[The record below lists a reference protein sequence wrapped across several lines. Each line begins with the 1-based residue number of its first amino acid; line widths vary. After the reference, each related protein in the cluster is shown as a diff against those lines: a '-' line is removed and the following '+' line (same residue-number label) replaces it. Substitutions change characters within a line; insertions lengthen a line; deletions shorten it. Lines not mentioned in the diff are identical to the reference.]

1 MARKEKISEERKKL
15 IQEFIKSND
24 LKTAGDIQEAIK
36 ELFKDTI
43 QEMLNAELTEHL
55 GYEKNE
61 YTEDNENY
69 RNGYSQK
76 TVHSTEGDITLNVPR
91 DRQGTFDPIVVEKGQ
106 KDISSIEEKIIKMY
120 ARGFS
125 NQNIYEEMQEL
136 YGVKV
141 SPDMVTAITDKIIPE
156 IREWQK
162 RQLEEQYAIV
172 FVDATYFNVKQD
184 GIVVKKAVYIAL
196 GVTMTGEKEILGFY
210 IGDSESA
217 KYWTNILNEIKN
229 RGVKDIL
236 IKFKYIK
243 ALMLNGEEETRND
256 GVMLFTKTA
265 FLYSAEEQK
274 EFADMLNAN
283 ELDYIMQIAK
293 QERTIIDKVVTKSK
307 MFEFVKAKMKQLGDE
322 PR

>member
-1 MARKEKISEERKKL
+1 MAKKEKISEERRKL
-15 IQEFIKSND
+15 IQEFIKSNE

-36 ELFKDTI
+36 DLFKDTI

-61 YTEDNENY
+61 YTDNNDNY

-76 TVHSTEGDITLNVPR
+76 VVHSSEGDITLNVPR

-172 FVDATYFNVKQD
+172 FVDATYFNVKTRWNSS
-184 GIVVKKAVYIAL
+184 KKAVYIAL

-210 IGDSESA
+210 IGDSE
-217 KYWTNILNEIKN
+217 KCKIL
-229 RGVKDIL
+229 D
-236 IKFKYIK
+236 KYIK
-243 ALMLNGEEETRND
+243 R
-256 GVMLFTKTA
+256 TK
-265 FLYSAEEQK
+265 E
-274 EFADMLNAN
+274 
-283 ELDYIMQIAK
+283 
-293 QERTIIDKVVTKSK
+293 
-307 MFEFVKAKMKQLGDE
+307 
-322 PR
+322 

>member
-125 NQNIYEEMQEL
+125 NQNIYVCNIVECDE
-136 YGVKV
+136 YGKLVFENLKDFQTQI
-141 SPDMVTAITDKIIPE
+141 SIADITFDE
-156 IREWQK
+156 YFGTNDTMIRLH
-162 RQLEEQYAIV
+162 LEE
-172 FVDATYFNVKQD
+172 
-184 GIVVKKAVYIAL
+184 
-196 GVTMTGEKEILGFY
+196 
-210 IGDSESA
+210 
-217 KYWTNILNEIKN
+217 
-229 RGVKDIL
+229 
-236 IKFKYIK
+236 
-243 ALMLNGEEETRND
+243 
-256 GVMLFTKTA
+256 
-265 FLYSAEEQK
+265 
-274 EFADMLNAN
+274 
-283 ELDYIMQIAK
+283 
-293 QERTIIDKVVTKSK
+293 
-307 MFEFVKAKMKQLGDE
+307 
-322 PR
+322 